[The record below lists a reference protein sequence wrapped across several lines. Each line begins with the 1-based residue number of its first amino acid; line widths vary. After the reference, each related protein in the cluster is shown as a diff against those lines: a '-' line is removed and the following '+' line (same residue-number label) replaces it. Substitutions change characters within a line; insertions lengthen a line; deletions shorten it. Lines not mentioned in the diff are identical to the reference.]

1 MAINYITVDRSKQ
14 MGGDLL
20 SIIEGFRSLQ
30 DRLRQHKDMMDNM
43 TDGVTYTNI
52 ETQYG
57 IATGKGDET
66 YNLIAGTVSE
76 LGLDTNFMNMVDWF
90 VPVV

>member
-1 MAINYITVDRSKQ
+1 MPINYITVDRSKQ

-20 SIIEGFRSLQ
+20 NIIEMLRLYQ
-30 DRLRQHKDMMDNM
+30 DKLRQHKELMDNM
-43 TDGVTYTNI
+43 TDGATYANI

-57 IATGKGDET
+57 IAAGKGDET
-66 YNLIAGTVSE
+66 YNLVAGTVAE
-76 LGLDTNFMNMVDWF
+76 LAADTNFGQLIDWF

>member
-14 MGGDLL
+14 MGADLL
-20 SIIEGFRSLQ
+20 NIIETLRLYQ
-30 DRLRQHKDMMDNM
+30 DKLRQHKELMDNM

-66 YNLIAGTVSE
+66 YNLVAGTVAE
-76 LGLDTNFMNMVDWF
+76 LAADTNFSQLIDWF

>member
-1 MAINYITVDRSKQ
+1 MAITYITVDRSKH
-14 MGGDLL
+14 MGSDLL
-20 SIIEGFRSLQ
+20 NIIEGFRSLQ
-30 DRLRQHKDMMDNM
+30 DRLRQHKEMMDNM
-43 TDGVTYTNI
+43 TDGVTYTAI

-66 YNLIAGTVSE
+66 YNLVAGAVSE
-76 LGLDTNFMNMVDWF
+76 LNADTNFSQLVDWF

>member
-14 MGGDLL
+14 MGADLL
-20 SIIEGFRSLQ
+20 GIIEGLRSLQ
-30 DRLRQHKDMMDNM
+30 DRLRQHKEMMDNM
-43 TDGVTYTNI
+43 TDGVTYANI

-66 YNLIAGTVSE
+66 YNLVAGTVAE
-76 LGLDTNFMNMVDWF
+76 LGLDTNFMNLMDWF

>member
-1 MAINYITVDRSKQ
+1 MAVNYITVDRSKQ
-14 MGGDLL
+14 MGADLL
-20 SIIEGFRSLQ
+20 SIIEGLRSLQ
-30 DRLRQHKDMMDNM
+30 DRLRQHKELMDNM
-43 TDGVTYTNI
+43 TDGVTYANI

-66 YNLIAGTVSE
+66 YNLVAGTIAE
-76 LGLDTNFMNMVDWF
+76 LGLDTNFMNLMDWF

>member
-14 MGGDLL
+14 MGADFLN
-20 SIIEGFRSLQ
+20 IIETLRLYS
-30 DRLRQHKDMMDNM
+30 DKLRQHKELMDNM
-43 TDGVTYTNI
+43 TDGVTYANI

-66 YNLIAGTVSE
+66 YNLVAGAVSE
-76 LGLDTNFMNMVDWF
+76 LAADTNFSQLVDWF

>member
-1 MAINYITVDRSKQ
+1 MAVNYITVDRSKQ
-14 MGGDLL
+14 MGADLL
-20 SIIEGFRSLQ
+20 SIIEGLRSLQ
-30 DRLRQHKDMMDNM
+30 DRLRQHKELMDNM
-43 TDGVTYTNI
+43 TDGVTYANI

-66 YNLIAGTVSE
+66 YNLVAGTVAE
-76 LGLDTNFMNMVDWF
+76 LGLDTNFMNLMDWF

>member
-14 MGGDLL
+14 MGADLL
-20 SIIEGFRSLQ
+20 SIIEGLRSLQ
-30 DRLRQHKDMMDNM
+30 DRLRQHKEMMDNM
-43 TDGVTYTNI
+43 TDGVTYANI

-66 YNLIAGTVSE
+66 YNLVAGTVAE
-76 LGLDTNFMNMVDWF
+76 LGLDTNFMNLMDWF